1 VTARGRRGPFA
12 TRGCQVQDAASVRSR
27 SEKPQLDQLSANPI
41 ALPLEWH
48 GQTDEAASAHPQR
61 VMAPS
66 PPRQPAKDDPSSIFR
81 LLDETA
87 QLWRRRYEREVR
99 AQLSGMT
106 RARCAVLSHLAQ
118 HEGVNQVTLARI
130 LDIAPIS
137 LARLIHPLEADGLVA
152 RMHDPDDRRA
162 HVLTLTTQALPIIE
176 QISDLTRNTYDDL
189 QLGMSEAE
197 TSQLCA
203 FLCRLRSKL
212 TGRRQEDS

>member
-1 VTARGRRGPFA
+1 
-12 TRGCQVQDAASVRSR
+12 
-27 SEKPQLDQLSANPI
+27 
-41 ALPLEWH
+41 
-48 GQTDEAASAHPQR
+48 
-61 VMAPS
+61 
-66 PPRQPAKDDPSSIFR
+66 
-81 LLDETA
+81 
-87 QLWRRRYEREVR
+87 
-99 AQLSGMT
+99 MT

-162 HVLTLTTQALPIIE
+162 HVLTLTTKALPIIE